1 MRLSDCTNIADLQ
14 RMAKRRLPAPVFHYL
29 EGGADDEWSRENNSG
44 AFDRYELVTEV
55 LADIAE
61 IDMRTTL
68 LGREVAAP
76 LLLSP
81 TGMSRLFHH
90 GKELAVARAA
100 AAAGLFYTLST
111 VATAS
116 IEEVAATGT
125 GPKMFQVYV
134 FRDRGLTREL
144 VARARAARYDALC
157 LTVDTPVA
165 GNRER
170 DLKSGLALPPRLSLA
185 SISAFARH
193 PLWVARALASRDFSL
208 ANVAEHAAAAP
219 GEATSVAAYVHA
231 QFDRSLTWSDAEWL
245 AELWEG
251 PLVIK
256 GILAPED
263 ARRAARIGAKAV
275 MISNHGGRQ
284 LDGTP
289 APIDQL
295 RPIRDAVG
303 DDLELIVDG
312 GIRRGTHVVK
322 ALALGA
328 DACSIGRPYLYGLAA
343 GGEAGVARVLA
354 LFLEEIER
362 DMALLGT
369 RSIDRIA
376 CRHVQCRARPD
387 PRN

>member
-1 MRLSDCTNIADLQ
+1 MRLSDCTNIADL
-14 RMAKRRLPAPVFHYL
+14 RRLAKRRLPAPIFGYL
-29 EGGADDEWSRENNSG
+29 EGGADDEWSCANNSR

-55 LADIAE
+55 LADIAI
-61 IDMRTTL
+61 IDMKTTV

-90 GKELAVARAA
+90 DKELAVARAA
-100 AAAGLFYTLST
+100 ARAGLFYTLST

-116 IEEVAATGT
+116 IEEVAAASA

-134 FRDRGLTREL
+134 FKDRGLTREL
-144 VARARAARYDALC
+144 VARAKTAGYDALC

-170 DLKSGLALPPRLSLA
+170 DLKSGLALPPRLSPA
-185 SISAFARH
+185 SIAAFARH
-193 PLWVARALASRDFSL
+193 PIWVARALASRDFTL
-208 ANVAEHAAAAP
+208 ANVAHHAAAAP

-231 QFDRSLTWSDAEWL
+231 QFDRSLTWADAEWL
-245 AELWEG
+245 ASEWNG

-256 GILAPED
+256 GILVPDD
-263 ARRAARIGAKAV
+263 AREAARVGARAV

-343 GGEAGVARVLA
+343 GGEAGVARA
-354 LFLEEIER
+354 LTLLLEEIER

-369 RSIDRIA
+369 RSIDRITR
-376 CRHVQCRARPD
+376 RHVQVRTRPHPQD
-387 PRN
+387 

>member
-1 MRLSDCTNIADLQ
+1 MRLARCTNLADFRRL
-14 RMAKRRLPAPVFHYL
+14 AKARLPAPLFDYL
-29 EGGADDEWSRENNSG
+29 EGGADDEWTLANNSR
-44 AFDRYELVTEV
+44 AFDRFELITEV

-81 TGMSRLFHH
+81 TGMSRLFHPD
-90 GKELAVARAA
+90 KELAVARAA
-100 AAAGLFYTLST
+100 ARAGLFYTLST

-116 IEEVAATGT
+116 IEEVATAST

-134 FRDRGLTREL
+134 FKDRGLTREL
-144 VARARAARYDALC
+144 VARTKAARYDALC

-170 DLKSGLALPPRLSLA
+170 DQKSGLALPPRPTLA
-185 SISAFARH
+185 SIAAFARH
-193 PLWVARALASRDFSL
+193 PLWSARALVSHDFEL
-208 ANVAEHAAAAP
+208 ANVAHHAAAAAD
-219 GEATSVAAYVHA
+219 GATSVAAYVHA
-231 QFDRSLTWSDAEWL
+231 QFDRGLTWADAEWL
-245 AELWEG
+245 AGEWDG

-263 ARRAARIGAKAV
+263 ARQAARIGAKAV

-284 LDGTP
+284 LDGTA

-295 RPIRDAVG
+295 RAIRDAVG
-303 DDLELIVDG
+303 GDLELIVDG
-312 GIRRGTHVVK
+312 GVRRGTHIVK

-328 DACSIGRPYLYGLAA
+328 DACAIGRPYLYGLAA
-343 GGEAGVARVLA
+343 GGEAGVARVLR

-362 DMALLGT
+362 DMTLLGT

-376 CRHVQCRARPD
+376 CRHVQDRGRPG
-387 PRN
+387 PRS

>member
-1 MRLSDCTNIADLQ
+1 MRLSDCTNIADL
-14 RMAKRRLPAPVFHYL
+14 RRLAKRRLPAPVFGYL
-29 EGGADDEWSRENNSG
+29 EGGADDEWTRANNSR

-55 LADIAE
+55 LADIAA
-61 IDMRTTL
+61 IDMKTTL

-100 AAAGLFYTLST
+100 ARAGLFYTLST

-116 IEEVAATGT
+116 MEEVAAASA
-125 GPKMFQVYV
+125 GPKIFQVYV
-134 FRDRGLTREL
+134 FKDRGLTREL
-144 VARARAARYDALC
+144 VTRAKAAGYDALC

-170 DLKSGLALPPRLSLA
+170 DLKSGLALPPRLTPA
-185 SISAFARH
+185 SIAAFARH
-193 PLWVARALASRDFSL
+193 PMWVARALAGRDFAL
-208 ANVAEHAAAAP
+208 ANVTHHAAAAP
-219 GEATSVAAYVHA
+219 GAATSVAAYVHA
-231 QFDRSLTWSDAEWL
+231 QFDRSLTWADAEWL
-245 AELWEG
+245 AGEWGG

-263 ARRAARIGAKAV
+263 AREAARVGAKAV

-284 LDGTP
+284 LDGTA

-303 DDLELIVDG
+303 DDLALIVDG

-343 GGEAGVARVLA
+343 AGETGVARALTLLLA
-354 LFLEEIER
+354 EIER
-362 DMALLGT
+362 DMTLLGT
-369 RSIDRIA
+369 RSIERITR
-376 CRHVQCRARPD
+376 RHVQCRTHPD
-387 PRN
+387 PQG

>member
-1 MRLSDCTNIADLQ
+1 MRLAHCTNITDFRRLA
-14 RMAKRRLPAPVFHYL
+14 RARLPAPVFHYL
-29 EGGADDEWSRENNSG
+29 EGGADDEWTLANNSR
-44 AFDRYELVTEV
+44 AFNRYELVTEV

-61 IDMRTTL
+61 VDMKTTL

-81 TGMSRLFHH
+81 TGMSRLFHY

-100 AAAGLFYTLST
+100 ARAGLFYTLST

-116 IEEVAATGT
+116 IEEVAAASP

-134 FRDRGLTREL
+134 FKDRGLTREL
-144 VARARAARYDALC
+144 VTRAKAAGYDALC

-170 DLKSGLALPPRLSLA
+170 DLKSGLALPPRLSPA
-185 SISAFARH
+185 SIAAFARH
-193 PLWVARALASRDFSL
+193 PLWVARALASRDFEL
-208 ANVAEHAAAAP
+208 ANLAHHATAAL
-219 GEATSVAAYVHA
+219 GETTSVAAYIHA
-231 QFDRSLTWSDAEWL
+231 QFDRSLTWADAEWL
-245 AELWEG
+245 AGEWDG

-256 GILAPED
+256 GVLAPED
-263 ARRAARIGAKAV
+263 ARQAARIGARAV

-295 RPIRDAVG
+295 QPIRDAVG

-328 DACSIGRPYLYGLAA
+328 DACAIGRPYLYGLAA

-354 LFLEEIER
+354 ILLGEIER

-369 RSIDRIA
+369 RSTDRIGR
-376 CRHVQCRARPD
+376 RHVQCRTPSIA
-387 PRN
+387 